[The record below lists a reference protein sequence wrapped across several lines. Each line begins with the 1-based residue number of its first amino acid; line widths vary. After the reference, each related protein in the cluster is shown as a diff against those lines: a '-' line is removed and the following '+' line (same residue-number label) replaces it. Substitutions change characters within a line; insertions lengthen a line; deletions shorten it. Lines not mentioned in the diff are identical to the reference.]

1 MRNTNQLNLLLG
13 AVRASERGKGLD
25 VLMGIALMKSASAK
39 GFTVMDSHLV
49 LENNRPMRAEYEKL
63 GGKVWNK
70 LYEQTLERAA
80 ASPLMYGLFALET
93 QNESL
98 IVGAKAQLGVI

>member
-1 MRNTNQLNLLLG
+1 KTL
-13 AVRASERGKGLD
+13 
-25 VLMGIALMKSASAK
+25 II
-39 GFTVMDSHLV
+39 
-49 LENNRPMRAEYEKL
+49 EYEKL

>member
-1 MRNTNQLNLLLG
+1 VVSYL
-13 AVRASERGKGLD
+13 
-25 VLMGIALMKSASAK
+25 SAELKLAPKESLK
-39 GFTVMDSHLV
+39 TLII
-49 LENNRPMRAEYEKL
+49 EYEKL

>member
-1 MRNTNQLNLLLG
+1 M
-13 AVRASERGKGLD
+13 V
-25 VLMGIALMKSASAK
+25 VAK
-39 GFTVMDSHLV
+39 DPVHD
-49 LENNRPMRAEYEKL
+49 EKL

-98 IVGAKAQLGVI
+98 IVGAKAQLNRPGFIGDRFA